1 MNNFYINNK
10 KFTCF
15 FLFMLWCSCLGFL
28 GCGSLSE
35 MPAEKRVVVS
45 YQSTG
50 EVLGVAKT
58 TLKRLCASGVLDKDD
73 CVDARAAYNEAVG
86 IYKVLGDV
94 AELAL
99 DSGDDTAYQS
109 MARRLMALLDIINK
123 YIGES

>member
-1 MNNFYINNK
+1 
-10 KFTCF
+10 
-15 FLFMLWCSCLGFL
+15 MLWCFCLSSL

-35 MPAEKRVVVS
+35 MPTEKKVVVS

-50 EVLGVAKT
+50 EVLKVSKT
-58 TLKRLCASGVLDKDD
+58 TLRRLCASGVLEKDD
-73 CVDARAAYNEAVG
+73 CAAAKAAYNEAVG

-109 MARRLMALLDIINK
+109 MARRLMTLLDIINK